1 MGLSNLF
8 NDGEPSDSLYEIGD
22 SVELRYNPRK
32 NPFWVHSA
40 TNSNADGETFRHLFT
55 SGNKVYVKERWLW
68 QHRWWMMPFM
78 ELLTN
83 AEGNVRNAV
92 KVSGMIWTLRAI
104 YFALIVDT
112 KNLLRI
118 DNMDEL
124 KLRIETE
131 EYIYEEWI
139 IENS

>member
-1 MGLSNLF
+1 
-8 NDGEPSDSLYEIGD
+8 
-22 SVELRYNPRK
+22 
-32 NPFWVHSA
+32 
-40 TNSNADGETFRHLFT
+40 
-55 SGNKVYVKERWLW
+55 
-68 QHRWWMMPFM
+68 MMPFM

-83 AEGNVRNAV
+83 AEGNVKNVV
-92 KVSGMIWTLRAI
+92 KLISMIWMLRGI

-124 KLRIETE
+124 KFRIETE

-139 IENS
+139 IES

>member
-1 MGLSNLF
+1 MTTPLM
-8 NDGEPSDSLYEIGD
+8 DDALYGIAYKCRRECKKCGKTD
-22 SVELRYNPRK
+22 WYDLN
-32 NPFWVHSA
+32 A
-40 TNSNADGETFRHLFT
+40 TGH
-55 SGNKVYVKERWLW
+55 
-68 QHRWWMMPFM
+68 
-78 ELLTN
+78 
-83 AEGNVRNAV
+83 
-92 KVSGMIWTLRAI
+92 I
-104 YFALIVDT
+104 LIVDT

>member
-1 MGLSNLF
+1 
-8 NDGEPSDSLYEIGD
+8 
-22 SVELRYNPRK
+22 
-32 NPFWVHSA
+32 
-40 TNSNADGETFRHLFT
+40 
-55 SGNKVYVKERWLW
+55 
-68 QHRWWMMPFM
+68 MMPFM
-78 ELLTN
+78 ELPTN

-92 KVSGMIWTLRAI
+92 KASGMIWPLRAI

>member
-1 MGLSNLF
+1 M
-8 NDGEPSDSLYEIGD
+8 
-22 SVELRYNPRK
+22 
-32 NPFWVHSA
+32 
-40 TNSNADGETFRHLFT
+40 
-55 SGNKVYVKERWLW
+55 
-68 QHRWWMMPFM
+68 
-78 ELLTN
+78 
-83 AEGNVRNAV
+83 
-92 KVSGMIWTLRAI
+92 LRAT

-139 IENS
+139 IENT

>member
-1 MGLSNLF
+1 
-8 NDGEPSDSLYEIGD
+8 
-22 SVELRYNPRK
+22 
-32 NPFWVHSA
+32 
-40 TNSNADGETFRHLFT
+40 
-55 SGNKVYVKERWLW
+55 
-68 QHRWWMMPFM
+68 MMPFM

-83 AEGNVRNAV
+83 AEGNVKNVA
-92 KVSGMIWTLRAI
+92 KPIGMIWMLRGI
-104 YFALIVDT
+104 FFVLIVDT

-124 KLRIETE
+124 KIRIETE

>member
-1 MGLSNLF
+1 MKRG
-8 NDGEPSDSLYEIGD
+8 
-22 SVELRYNPRK
+22 
-32 NPFWVHSA
+32 
-40 TNSNADGETFRHLFT
+40 
-55 SGNKVYVKERWLW
+55 
-68 QHRWWMMPFM
+68 
-78 ELLTN
+78 
-83 AEGNVRNAV
+83 
-92 KVSGMIWTLRAI
+92 I

>member
-1 MGLSNLF
+1 
-8 NDGEPSDSLYEIGD
+8 
-22 SVELRYNPRK
+22 
-32 NPFWVHSA
+32 
-40 TNSNADGETFRHLFT
+40 
-55 SGNKVYVKERWLW
+55 
-68 QHRWWMMPFM
+68 MMPFM

-83 AEGNVRNAV
+83 AEENVKNVV
-92 KVSGMIWTLRAI
+92 KLIGMIWMLRGI

-139 IENS
+139 IES

>member
-1 MGLSNLF
+1 
-8 NDGEPSDSLYEIGD
+8 
-22 SVELRYNPRK
+22 
-32 NPFWVHSA
+32 
-40 TNSNADGETFRHLFT
+40 
-55 SGNKVYVKERWLW
+55 
-68 QHRWWMMPFM
+68 MMPFM

-83 AEGNVRNAV
+83 AEGNVKNVV
-92 KVSGMIWTLRAI
+92 KLIGMIWMLRGI

-139 IENS
+139 IES

>member
-1 MGLSNLF
+1 
-8 NDGEPSDSLYEIGD
+8 
-22 SVELRYNPRK
+22 
-32 NPFWVHSA
+32 
-40 TNSNADGETFRHLFT
+40 
-55 SGNKVYVKERWLW
+55 
-68 QHRWWMMPFM
+68 MMPFM

-83 AEGNVRNAV
+83 AEGNVKNVV
-92 KVSGMIWTLRAI
+92 KLIGMIWRKRGI

>member
-1 MGLSNLF
+1 
-8 NDGEPSDSLYEIGD
+8 
-22 SVELRYNPRK
+22 
-32 NPFWVHSA
+32 
-40 TNSNADGETFRHLFT
+40 
-55 SGNKVYVKERWLW
+55 
-68 QHRWWMMPFM
+68 MMPFM

-83 AEGNVRNAV
+83 AEGNVKNVV
-92 KVSGMIWTLRAI
+92 KLIGMIWMKRGI

>member
-1 MGLSNLF
+1 
-8 NDGEPSDSLYEIGD
+8 
-22 SVELRYNPRK
+22 
-32 NPFWVHSA
+32 
-40 TNSNADGETFRHLFT
+40 
-55 SGNKVYVKERWLW
+55 
-68 QHRWWMMPFM
+68 MPFM

-83 AEGNVRNAV
+83 AEGNVRSAV
-92 KVSGMIWTLRAI
+92 KASGMTWMLRAT

-139 IENS
+139 IENT

>member
-1 MGLSNLF
+1 
-8 NDGEPSDSLYEIGD
+8 
-22 SVELRYNPRK
+22 
-32 NPFWVHSA
+32 
-40 TNSNADGETFRHLFT
+40 
-55 SGNKVYVKERWLW
+55 
-68 QHRWWMMPFM
+68 MMPFM

-83 AEGNVRNAV
+83 AEGNVKNVV
-92 KVSGMIWTLRAI
+92 KPIGMIWMLRGI
-104 YFALIVDT
+104 FFVLIVDT

-124 KLRIETE
+124 KIRIETE